1 MKTVMVIDTTC
12 DLPDTYV
19 QQYQLQVL
27 PSKLILNGQAYSD
40 TRNTDLILA
49 FFRQHTASP
58 NLKVAIEPCPAE
70 TIAKL
75 LLDRWVIEYDRA
87 ILISLSQTL
96 SHTFQNATEASFTIL
111 RGYREK
117 RRLAG
122 LQTPFHL
129 NVLDSKTAFAGEA
142 ILVDTAIRLLRDPD
156 LAFNEL
162 RRQIEDFRRYV
173 HCYIL
178 PGDLSHARNWVGGN
192 NEMRM
197 AFPESRL
204 DVLLGGKSVFR
215 FFDNTIQRVFKGRS
229 FDTALSNLLDHVR
242 KTIELGLRNPLVSI
256 SYAGDLQ
263 ALRLKPSLIEFERH
277 TRQWGVEVLISTM
290 SATGSASL
298 GPGALSLAY
307 AAD

>member
-12 DLPDTYV
+12 DLLDTYV

-58 NLKVAIEPCPAE
+58 NLKVAIEPCPVE

-142 ILVDTAIRLLRDPD
+142 ILVDAAIRLLRDPD

-263 ALRLKPSLIEFERH
+263 ALRLKPSFIEFERH